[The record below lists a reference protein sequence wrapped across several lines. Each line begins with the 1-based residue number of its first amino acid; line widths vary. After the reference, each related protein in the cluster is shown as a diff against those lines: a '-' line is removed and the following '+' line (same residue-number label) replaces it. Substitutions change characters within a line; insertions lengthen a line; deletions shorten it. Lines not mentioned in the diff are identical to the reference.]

1 MEKKSED
8 FSMEEAKRLAKN
20 PAAQQLFAMLQKTN
34 GDQLQKIVD
43 TAQAGNMSQAGQML
57 QSLLSSPEGQKL
69 LRELGR

>member
-57 QSLLSSPEGQKL
+57 QSLLSSEEGKKF